1 MCEKMK
7 IYDDA
12 RLLGGWA
19 NHEEARWNKG
29 GGDSYHLGRWVSKEG
44 VAPKQVMEVEIE
56 GNVCE
61 GWRLLNDISH
71 ASFKGRKG
79 MEVLGSND
87 WSCRLGVK
95 KRKKF

>member
-29 GGDSYHLGRWVSKEG
+29 GGIPTIWGGEFLRRVSPPNK
-44 VAPKQVMEVEIE
+44 
-56 GNVCE
+56 
-61 GWRLLNDISH
+61 
-71 ASFKGRKG
+71 
-79 MEVLGSND
+79 
-87 WSCRLGVK
+87 
-95 KRKKF
+95 